1 MMVVLL
7 TFMILI
13 PVSGF
18 IVYKQAKFLGIT
30 LLSIPLFLLLIF
42 AGWWFYSI
50 NHHFVSSTP
59 LSEEAIA
66 GLRLGKPLMEKD
78 FERLGSYVKREQTG
92 GIAYDFH
99 SLYVSVDA
107 ENLISSISSS
117 RTQLETIFGLMIGDT
132 VEKAKSLYGDR
143 YYTYREMGLGQA
155 IVYVDRENNYQLTLW
170 TIDEETIYM
179 IWFSVY

>member
-1 MMVVLL
+1 MMLILL
-7 TFMILI
+7 AFMILI

-18 IVYKQAKFLGIT
+18 IVYKHAKFLGMT
-30 LLSIPLFLLLIF
+30 LMAIPLFLLFIF

-50 NHHFVSSTP
+50 NHHFVSSTS

-66 GLRLGKPLMEKD
+66 GFRLGEPLMEED
-78 FERLGSYVKREQTG
+78 FERLGSYVKREQPA
-92 GIAYDFH
+92 GIAYSFD

-117 RTQLETIFGLMIGDT
+117 RTQLETTSGLMIGDT
-132 VEKAKSLYGDR
+132 IEKAKSLYGDR
-143 YYTYREMGLGQA
+143 YYTYREMGLGRA

-170 TIDEETIYM
+170 TINEKTISM